1 MMAHAGGEAFHLDFR
16 PGWQHM
22 RLAPLDDEVWDDQV
36 LRYLEWLV
44 GRVLRGHRHRCRR
57 YDQFPP
63 CRSHRPTPQPSSRL
77 LDDVLTG
84 LLGATSA
91 NEPED
96 LAELN

>member
-1 MMAHAGGEAFHLDFR
+1 MNADAGGEAFHLDFR

-22 RLAPLDDEVWDDQV
+22 CLAPFDDEVWDDRV
-36 LRYLEWLV
+36 LGYLEWLV
-44 GRVLRGHRHRCRR
+44 GRVLGGHRHRCRR
-57 YDQFPP
+57 YDQSLLVSIAPP
-63 CRSHRPTPQPSSRL
+63 DAAAKLRL

-91 NEPED
+91 NDPED

>member
-1 MMAHAGGEAFHLDFR
+1 MTAHAGGEAFHLDFR
-16 PGWQHM
+16 PGWQRM
-22 RLAPLDDEVWDDQV
+22 CLAPFDDEVWNDDV
-36 LRYLEWLV
+36 LGYLEWLV
-44 GRVLRGHRHRCRR
+44 GRVLGGHRHRCRR
-57 YDQFPP
+57 YDQSLLVSIAPP
-63 CRSHRPTPQPSSRL
+63 DAAAKLRL